1 MPEKKSVTVTIY
13 KNEYT
18 LKGEAEPQH
27 IIDLAQYVDAKMTEL
42 GHKSSAPADKI
53 AILTAMNIADDL
65 RRLEKINEHNLTLI
79 ENLEKNLLE
88 IKTASDATIK
98 NAALQNEESNQLREQ
113 LSEEKQ
119 KFQAVAQQRNQS
131 DRLIEE
137 LKKQLETLNIEIE
150 RMKTGFNSSQ
160 KETMELQDALTDQG
174 RKREIAE
181 AEVKNLKSQC
191 ELLDS
196 KLAEAKE
203 ALDKATR
210 FPTPAQLT
218 ENDFIISEEKLHHLI
233 KKIETVLE

>member
-27 IIDLAQYVDAKMTEL
+27 IIDLAQYVDAKMTDL

-79 ENLEKNLLE
+79 ENLEKSLQE
-88 IKTASDATIK
+88 IKTASDVTIK

-150 RMKTGFNSSQ
+150 RMKTGFNTSQ

-181 AEVKNLKSQC
+181 AEVKNLKKQC

-203 ALDKATR
+203 SLDKATR

>member
-27 IIDLAQYVDAKMTEL
+27 IIDLAQYVDAKMTDL
-42 GHKSSAPADKI
+42 GRKSSAPADKI

-79 ENLEKNLLE
+79 ENLEKSLQE
-88 IKTASDATIK
+88 IKTASDVTIK
-98 NAALQNEESNQLREQ
+98 NAALQNEESNRLREE

-119 KFQAVAQQRNQS
+119 KFQAVAQQRNQA
-131 DRLIEE
+131 DRLIDE
-137 LKKQLETLNIEIE
+137 LKQQLETLNIEIE
-150 RMKTGFNSSQ
+150 RMKAGFNGSQ
-160 KETMELQDALTDQG
+160 QETMELQNALTDQG

-181 AEVKNLKSQC
+181 AEVKNLKNQC
-191 ELLDS
+191 ELLDL
-196 KLAEAKE
+196 KLADAKE
-203 ALDKATR
+203 SLDKATR

>member
-27 IIDLAQYVDAKMTEL
+27 IIDLAQYVDAKMTDL
-42 GHKSSAPADKI
+42 GRKSSAPADKI

-65 RRLEKINEHNLTLI
+65 RRLEKINEHNLSLI
-79 ENLEKNLLE
+79 ENLEKNLDE
-88 IKTASDATIK
+88 IKTASDVTIK
-98 NAALQNEESNQLREQ
+98 NAALQNEESNRLREQ

-119 KFQAVAQQRNQS
+119 KFQAVAQQRNQA

-137 LKKQLETLNIEIE
+137 LKRRLEEVNIELE
-150 RMKTGFNSSQ
+150 RIKAGFNGSQ
-160 KETMELQDALTDQG
+160 TETMELQNALAAQG

-181 AEVKNLKSQC
+181 AEVKNLKNQC
-191 ELLDS
+191 DSLDAQLLD
-196 KLAEAKE
+196 AKVS
-203 ALDKATR
+203 LDKALR